1 MKLTE
6 LKQIIKEEISKVL
19 NEKDEM
25 DQSVKNYLD
34 SGDFVVIN
42 PKNLKVGDN
51 IVRKNAM
58 DFAEVKKINNDKI
71 TISYSDGDR
80 STLRMDKVVQDF
92 LKVVPE

>member
-1 MKLTE
+1 MKLQE
-6 LKQIIKEEISKVL
+6 LKQLIREEISNVL
-19 NEKDEM
+19 SEKDEM

-34 SGDFVVIN
+34 SGEFVEI
-42 PKNLKVGDN
+42 LKVGDN
-51 IVRKNAM
+51 IVRKNAI

-92 LKVVPE
+92 LKVVPK

>member
-1 MKLTE
+1 MKISE

-58 DFAEVKKINNDKI
+58 DFAEVKKINNDKV

-80 STLRMDKVVQDF
+80 STLRIDKVVQDF